1 MNATPTLDHAG
12 LTCADL
18 NASLVF
24 YRDLLGMPL
33 LESGE
38 AQGRAAGIEDAWL
51 TYAMLDAGRGQMIE
65 LLQYRDSSGSSSSSG
80 SRGASVAPPVSSPGG
95 GHVALGVPDLDL
107 VLGRLAEAG
116 FHPLT
121 ATPVTMS
128 GPGLGRWDG
137 ARLVYVLDPDRHVIE
152 LVQFAV

>member
-18 NASLVF
+18 SASLTF

-33 LESGE
+33 LETGE
-38 AQGRAAGIEDAWL
+38 AQGRAAGIEGAWL
-51 TYAMLDAGRGQMIE
+51 AYAMLDAGRGQMIE
-65 LLQYRDSSGSSSSSG
+65 LLEYREAGT
-80 SRGASVAPPVSSPGG
+80 ASTAPPVNSPGG
-95 GHVALGVPDLDL
+95 GHVALGVQDLDL
-107 VLGRLAEAG
+107 VLARLAEAG

-128 GPGLGRWDG
+128 APELGRWDG

-152 LVQFAV
+152 LVQFAA